1 MNKQAPKLVILGAAP
16 VRIWGLDNAER
27 LRRAFK
33 RAGVADLLHDPESLP
48 EDCDL
53 ILVRAD
59 AVIEQNLINDL
70 VARRGVLLG
79 EGPNAGEN
87 RRLFAAHVENRH
99 GVRAAELLRGGTI
112 GQADELPEG
121 VVLLGPT
128 ELGSAFNKSL
138 RKRANPYALRL
149 SKESLTAIEK
159 QTFAASYKGA
169 TDFVTKYVWPWPAR
183 HMTRWAA
190 NLGISPNSV
199 TTVSLVMVLL
209 TFWLFWE
216 GYFVL
221 GCLTGWLMCLLDTV
235 DGKLARVTLTSS
247 PWGNVYDHGIDLIHP
262 PFWYW
267 AWWVGLL
274 LSAPESQYTSLE
286 MALWVI
292 VVGYIIGRIMEG
304 IFHRGF
310 GLQTHIWRKI
320 DSRFREIT
328 ARRNPNLFLLTV
340 ASVLGHP
347 DIGFYAVAVWTVL
360 SVMFHAVRLFQAAW
374 IRARGGEVRSWM
386 LDEA

>member
-1 MNKQAPKLVILGAAP
+1 MTEQAPKLVILGAAP

-27 LRRAFK
+27 LRRAFA
-33 RAGVADLLHDPESLP
+33 RAGVTEVLHDPEQLP
-48 EDCDL
+48 RDSDL

-59 AVIEQNLINDL
+59 SVIEQNLIADL

-79 EGPNAGEN
+79 EGPEAGGT
-87 RRLFAAHVENRH
+87 RRLFAAHVQNGAAEA
-99 GVRAAELLRGGTI
+99 AAELLRSGSVT
-112 GQADELPEG
+112 QAEPLPEELI
-121 VVLLGPT
+121 LLAPT
-128 ELGSAFNKSL
+128 ELGSAYNKSL

-149 SKESLTAIEK
+149 SRESLTAIEK
-159 QTFAASYKGA
+159 KTFAASYKGA

-190 NLGISPNSV
+190 QLGISPNSV
-199 TTVSLVMVLL
+199 TTVSLLLVIL
-209 TFWLFWE
+209 TFWLFWR
-216 GYFVL
+216 GDFLL
-221 GCLTGWLMCLLDTV
+221 GCLAGWGMCLLDTV
-235 DGKLARVTLTSS
+235 DGKLARVTLTAS

-274 LSAPESQYTSLE
+274 AIMPETEYIALE

-310 GLQTHIWRKI
+310 GLQTHIWRKV

-328 ARRNPNLFLLTV
+328 ARRNPNLFLLTL
-340 ASVLGHP
+340 ATLAGRP
-347 DIGFYAVAVWTVL
+347 DLGFYAVAVWTVL
-360 SVMFHAVRLFQAAW
+360 SLMFHAVRLLQAAW
-374 IRARGGEVRSWM
+374 IRLRGGEVRSWL